1 LDAIGTFG
9 FRGEALSSLCRVC
22 DGMEVV
28 TKHESS
34 SNAVRL
40 KYDAS
45 GNLVGQT
52 TAPGQV
58 SYKIYIFR
66 TLFDDKFVIIS
77 DTRDKSHS
85 QKVVWN
91 SSS

>member
-1 LDAIGTFG
+1 LDSIGTFG

-28 TKHESS
+28 TKHESEE
-34 SNAVRL
+34 NTLKL

-45 GNLVGQT
+45 GNLIEKL

-58 SYKIYIFR
+58 FYTIFR
-66 TLFDDKFVIIS
+66 NLKLLI
-77 DTRDKSHS
+77 
-85 QKVVWN
+85 QKKLL
-91 SSS
+91 

>member
-1 LDAIGTFG
+1 MNSLFILAKSFHTSKLNEFSDLDSIGTFG

-45 GNLVGQT
+45 GDLVEQT

-58 SYKIYIFR
+58 SHN
-66 TLFDDKFVIIS
+66 LFF
-77 DTRDKSHS
+77 
-85 QKVVWN
+85 
-91 SSS
+91 